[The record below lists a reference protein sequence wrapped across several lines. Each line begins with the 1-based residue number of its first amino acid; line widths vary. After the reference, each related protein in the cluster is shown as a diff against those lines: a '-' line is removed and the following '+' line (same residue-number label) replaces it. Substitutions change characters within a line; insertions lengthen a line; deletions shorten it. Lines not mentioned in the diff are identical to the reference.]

1 MCYMP
6 NCIFR
11 SFRIATLGVLGLGVA
26 TTTFAQEKIKYTFSA
41 PAQSKYTEQHV
52 LEVGDMPGH
61 QIRVGTIS
69 TKYLTESPVFD
80 GVKMSEAS
88 IWITSDYISG
98 NGRFTQYVVA
108 KMENGDKIY
117 ETVEGQL
124 QTSGGKAAYST
135 VTTLR
140 GGTGKFT
147 AIRGVIRGSGV
158 TDFKTGPTSNPS
170 EGEYWFEK

>member
-1 MCYMP
+1 MRYMTSWA
-6 NCIFR
+6 FR
-11 SFRIATLGVLGLGVA
+11 HFRIAALSVLGLMVA
-26 TTTFAQEKIKYTFSA
+26 ASAFAQEKIKYTFSA

-52 LEVGDMPGH
+52 LEVGDMQGH

-69 TKYLTESPVFD
+69 TKYSTESPVFD
-80 GVKMSEAS
+80 GVKMSEAT
-88 IWITSDYISG
+88 IWVTSDYISG
-98 NGRFTQYVVA
+98 NGRFSQYVVA

-140 GGTGKFT
+140 GGTGKFA

-170 EGEYWFEK
+170 EGEYWF